1 MTSTPLFSDFTNGK
15 QLPTENSCRSF
26 HFNSSANK
34 VEVEQDLKGEVCVVD
49 LPPESGN
56 KETPA
61 QVEPEQRAHA
71 NNTNGEQSSVHL
83 APEEQLR
90 DPYNDLRVQATDTRK
105 GSSVQDP
112 ADHLRDQ
119 DDDFS
124 VHRRSNDGG
133 PLAET
138 PGGETDDERLQDTRS
153 GDGSHQGQG
162 N

>member
-15 QLPTENSCRSF
+15 QLPTENSYRSS

-34 VEVEQDLKGEVCVVD
+34 AEVEQDLKGEVCVVD
-49 LPPESGN
+49 LPPESVN

-71 NNTNGEQSSVHL
+71 NNTNGEQSSVQL

-90 DPYNDLRVQATDTRK
+90 DPYNDLRVQATDSRK
-105 GSSVQDP
+105 ESPVQDP

-124 VHRRSNDGG
+124 VHRRNNDGG
-133 PLAET
+133 LLAET